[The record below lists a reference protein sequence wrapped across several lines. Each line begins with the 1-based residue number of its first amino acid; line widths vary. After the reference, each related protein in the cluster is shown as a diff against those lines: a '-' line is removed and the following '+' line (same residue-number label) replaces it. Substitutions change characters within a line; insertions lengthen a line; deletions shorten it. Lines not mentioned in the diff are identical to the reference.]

1 VGFTGASTLSAGTD
15 QSIAIGSG
23 NLSTYGVTQ
32 VTAGNNLV
40 IGIGQG
46 HVSLNQ
52 QTTFAGMGNVSMTV
66 GAGNIALN
74 ESATLTAANVL
85 SVLITQSGALTMA
98 DADTLLNAGNLVTV
112 STVGDIR
119 LDLVTAGNAVEL
131 TSTQGGIFDNTAAE
145 TELILAPTLT
155 FSAYAGVGVPWV
167 DNLNVNASTIS
178 ALNTN
183 RAGINL
189 QNTNGFTVGQLGI
202 VNRGSGDVILIAGGP
217 IVQTAS
223 VYGTSVPTAGSVNNL
238 TGQKIYLKGN
248 QSPSDLAS
256 QLGNR
261 TAALISTQ
269 IRQPDRFEMSQLNLN
284 TMLTPIDSRVSMD
297 AFDRLLEQDIQSQDA
312 ASPTQAI
319 RLNWL
324 LNQASNQSVNGRIL
338 EAFGL
343 SNPLDAFQSTR
354 GRLQQSIDELRAE
367 LEKMDTSPVLEG
379 EFVSPIP
386 SPKGNELASS
396 WSYLDPSNEPL
407 IAEVQIV
414 ALRDNMQRIL
424 SLADDD
430 LDAPIVPESLRSF
443 AD

>member
-1 VGFTGASTLSAGTD
+1 
-15 QSIAIGSG
+15 
-23 NLSTYGVTQ
+23 
-32 VTAGNNLV
+32 
-40 IGIGQG
+40 
-46 HVSLNQ
+46 
-52 QTTFAGMGNVSMTV
+52 
-66 GAGNIALN
+66 
-74 ESATLTAANVL
+74 
-85 SVLITQSGALTMA
+85 
-98 DADTLLNAGNLVTV
+98 
-112 STVGDIR
+112 
-119 LDLVTAGNAVEL
+119 
-131 TSTQGGIFDNTAAE
+131 
-145 TELILAPTLT
+145 
-155 FSAYAGVGVPWV
+155 
-167 DNLNVNASTIS
+167 
-178 ALNTN
+178 
-183 RAGINL
+183 
-189 QNTNGFTVGQLGI
+189 
-202 VNRGSGDVILIAGGP
+202 VILIAGGP